1 MNYNIIYNIIQYL
14 DNRLLIMSYIFDD
27 NDFQSALENKFYGN
41 IFGYRMEE
49 LNHLNDCHAIE
60 FGKNKWH
67 ILMKYWDS
75 FFNNYKEKHYLI
87 TYSIKNRKCD
97 MANWVNENIDRDEIR
112 DYLMDTMIDYLD
124 YNAFRNHHFGREYK
138 HSSLFTICP
147 DSTYHW
153 IIEEYKL
160 DEQFAIDLVNKMIN
174 NYSLQYYDIQH
185 IINLFKVD
193 IKKHENVLIQLL
205 TYYDVIG
212 IMQNNE
218 ITKQWI
224 IKEQI
229 IFNMFYKAKIFNYLS
244 DILKRLRIQLYDFKS
259 SDLINFLTLA
269 KENSHTVNHFDEII
283 KHFGGLRK
291 VLEYISQN

>member
-41 IFGYRMEE
+41 IFGCRMEE

-75 FFNNYKEKHYLI
+75 FFNDNKEKHYLI

-97 MANWVNENIDRDEIR
+97 MADWVNENIDHDEIR
-112 DYLMDTMIDYLD
+112 DYLMNTMMDYLSYNNYRD
-124 YNAFRNHHFGREYK
+124 YHFGRDYK
-138 HSSLFTICP
+138 HLSLFTICP

-153 IIEEYKL
+153 IIDEYKL

-193 IKKHENVLIQLL
+193 LKKHSDILIQLF
-205 TYYDVIG
+205 TYYDVQI
-212 IMQNNE
+212 IMIDNE
-218 ITKQWI
+218 ITKEWI
-224 IKEQI
+224 MKNKIYLD
-229 IFNMFYKAKIFNYLS
+229 IFNKSKVFTYIS
-244 DILKRLRIQLYDFKS
+244 SILYRMRLKLHDFES
-259 SDLINFLTLA
+259 RDLIDLLVSA
-269 KENSHTVNHFDEII
+269 EEENYNEII
-283 KHFGGLRK
+283 KYFGGIRK
-291 VLEYISQN
+291 VLEYICDH